1 MQTMRQ
7 NARLSKPCDYFLAL
21 SSAEAL
27 CFVLGG
33 FIAIFFFLK
42 ISSYIKSPPPNRHKN
57 HSFRKAKSVEKLG
70 GGGVH
75 VTCSKLKLIKY
86 VSTEEKDDIL
96 EELDL

>member
-1 MQTMRQ
+1 MQTIRQ

-42 ISSYIKSPPPNRHKN
+42 ISSYIKSPPPPQSPQKPFSQKGEIR
-57 HSFRKAKSVEKLG
+57 REIG
-70 GGGVH
+70 GGGGGYTLH
-75 VTCSKLKLIKY
+75 ARS
-86 VSTEEKDDIL
+86 
-96 EELDL
+96 